1 VKFDDGTDVKGP
13 VPIAVSATKGGST
26 PSDASGQSAT
36 RIIAIGNATF
46 ATNSLLSGAVVPGN
60 RDLLLNSINWL
71 SEDESLMGVRSKAS
85 KDRTLIL
92 SGTQQNMLL
101 YSSTLFLPLGVL
113 AIGAY
118 VWWTRR

>member
-1 VKFDDGTDVKGP
+1 MTASRGGAP
-13 VPIAVSATKGGST
+13 GAAGSGGS
-26 PSDASGQSAT
+26 
-36 RIIAIGNATF
+36 RLVAIGNATF

-71 SEDESLMGVRSKAS
+71 AEDESLMGVRSKQT
-85 KDRTLIL
+85 KDRSLFL
-92 SGTQQNMLL
+92 SGTQQNLL
-101 YSSTLFLPLGVL
+101 LASSTLFLPLGVF